1 MAHSPSILVVEDNDA
16 MRDAVVELLL
26 DVGLAAVAARD
37 GDAALEALSHHAFEA
52 VVSDLHMP
60 TRDGFELLEQVKSHF
75 PASRFILMTSEGGQR
90 ERAAAEGAFD
100 LLMKPFEGSELLEV
114 VGRALANSTRC
125 MAPAHPGR

>member
-1 MAHSPSILVVEDNDA
+1 MARSASVLVVEDNDA

-37 GDAALEALSHHAFEA
+37 GEAALEALSHHSFEA

-60 TRDGFELLEQVKSHF
+60 TGDGFELLEQVRSHF

-100 LLMKPFEGSELLEV
+100 LLMKPFDGSELLEV
-114 VGRALANSTRC
+114 LHRALANSESCTI
-125 MAPAHPGR
+125 AAHAAR